1 MEQNVLRYSGGGD
14 IMEQRMKVA
23 LAEVNSVLENSEEE
37 ITKKIP
43 EKFKEY
49 VKTNM
54 DKEFVP
60 NVIPGLAIF
69 AQPVSLEAK
78 ELLRLIYRDFLASKE
93 ERDILLE
100 KEREVLKVEEKKE
113 DDDENI
119 VKEENLSKESI
130 AENNNEQL
138 IEEKEKEKQEE
149 TEEEKHTEL
158 IKVEEKW
165 YQKLFAWIKKLV
177 NRAKL

>member
-69 AQPVSLEAK
+69 DQPVSLEAK

-93 ERDILLE
+93 ERDILLK
-100 KEREVLKVEEKKE
+100 KEREVLKVEDKKE
-113 DDDENI
+113 EVVENI